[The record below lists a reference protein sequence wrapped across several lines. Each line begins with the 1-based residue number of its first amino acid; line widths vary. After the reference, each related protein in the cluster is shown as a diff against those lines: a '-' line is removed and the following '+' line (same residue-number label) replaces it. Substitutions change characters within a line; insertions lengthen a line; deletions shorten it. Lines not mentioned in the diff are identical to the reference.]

1 MKLLIM
7 AKSTINKQQL
17 FLEFISVVF
26 AVLLALFLNGWRESM
41 KTNELVERVQH
52 TIKEEV
58 AHNREEVEAV
68 IGYHRNLVREL
79 RQNTHLINKIPIKGL
94 PFNIAS
100 DKQFENYFR
109 ELLLFNSSSYTER
122 LEVHSNAEK
131 RIVVMDD
138 HIFQTEVKNDTLY
151 FYGMGNIQLR
161 TAGISNNA
169 WGIAEATN
177 VLVELDLEIVSNLSR
192 LKSFQEDYIETS
204 GRAINMIYKGETGV
218 TSILEDMVFYETK
231 MLEIDSILLLKM
243 SN

>member
-1 MKLLIM
+1 M

-41 KTNELVERVQH
+41 KTDKLVERVKH

-58 AHNREEVEAV
+58 AHNKDEIEAV
-68 IGYHRNLVREL
+68 IDYHKNLVREL
-79 RQNTHLINKIPIKGL
+79 RQNTHLLNKVPIKDF
-94 PFNIAS
+94 PFDITS

-109 ELLLFNSSSYTER
+109 ELLLFNSSSYTKR
-122 LEVHSNAEK
+122 IEVHSNAEK
-131 RIVVMDD
+131 RIIVMDD
-138 HIFQTEVKNDTLY
+138 HIFQTELKEDTLY

-204 GRAINMIYKGETGV
+204 GRAISMIYKGETGI
-218 TSILEDMVFYETK
+218 TSIIEDMVFYETR
-231 MLEIDSILLLKM
+231 MLEIDSVLLQNLKE
-243 SN
+243 